1 MRSRIEPQS
10 ISLNDLALHLPC
22 IRPLILKAKPPR
34 SPYLLNRVATRTNP
48 RHHRPMT
55 NLVLKWR
62 RSYPDSDQHFRA
74 LDPETFGE
82 ASVLNIIRNHDST
95 GIPTD
100 WHWILLA
107 PGVIGSYPGTNQGDA
122 PSTREA
128 AVAGEAAYQAF
139 RAWITPEALE
149 RANQQA
155 QDVIAG
161 QKLWERQGRRDA

>member
-1 MRSRIEPQS
+1 
-10 ISLNDLALHLPC
+10 
-22 IRPLILKAKPPR
+22 
-34 SPYLLNRVATRTNP
+34 
-48 RHHRPMT
+48 MT
-55 NLVLKWR
+55 HLVLKWR
-62 RSYPDSDQHFRA
+62 RSYPDSDQHFCA

-107 PGVIGSYPGTNQGDA
+107 PGVIGSYAGPNQGDA

-149 RANQQA
+149 RANKQA
-155 QDVIAG
+155 QAVLAG
-161 QKLWERQGRRDA
+161 HRQWARLNGRAA